1 MWNQMLKV
9 ADAHAHLVELKDLD
23 AIIDRATKAGV
34 IAIVS
39 MGVSLRSNNKTL
51 QIAKEYRNH
60 QVKILPALGLHP
72 WGLDEK
78 DIEPT
83 IVHIRENIRE
93 SAGIGEIGL
102 DYWRKD
108 GSTIDPSKKE
118 IQHLAFKKTIKLAKE
133 FDKPISVHSRGAWE
147 DCFNIIV
154 EQKIKKA
161 IFHWFS
167 GPVKLVKKIT
177 AHNFYISTT
186 PALKY
191 SKEHRSAILNTPLE
205 NLLLETDSPVKYGDL
220 KSEPKDVLIP
230 LKEVSKFKNVK
241 IHEVAEKTTRNF
253 LSIFEP

>member
-1 MWNQMLKV
+1 MLKV
-9 ADAHAHLVELKDLD
+9 ADAHAHLIELKDLD
-23 AIIDRATKAGV
+23 AVIDRASKAGV
-34 IAIVS
+34 FAIVS
-39 MGVSLRSNNKTL
+39 MGVSLRSNIKNL
-51 QIAKEYRNH
+51 QITKKYSDS
-60 QVKILPALGLHP
+60 QVKIIPALGLHP

-83 IVHIRENIRE
+83 IEHILKNIQE

-108 GSTIDPSKKE
+108 GSLIEPSKKE

-133 FDKPISVHSRGAWE
+133 FGKPISVHTRGAWE
-147 DCFNIIV
+147 DCFNMIV
-154 EQKIKKA
+154 EQRVKKV

-167 GPVKLVKKIT
+167 GPVELVKKIIDCD
-177 AHNFYISTT
+177 FYISTT

-230 LKEVSKFKNVK
+230 LREVSKLKNVK
-241 IHEVAEKTTRNF
+241 IEEVAKKTTNNF
-253 LSIFEP
+253 LNIFEL

>member
-1 MWNQMLKV
+1 MHKV

-23 AIIDRATKAGV
+23 AIVNRAAKAGV

-39 MGVSLRSNNKTL
+39 MGVSLRSNIKTL

-60 QVKILPALGLHP
+60 PVKILPALGLHP
-72 WGLDEK
+72 WGLDKK

-83 IVHIRENIRE
+83 IAHILENIQK

-108 GSTIDPSKKE
+108 GSIIEPSKKE

-167 GPVKLVKKIT
+167 GPIELVKKIT

-230 LKEVSKFKNVK
+230 LKEVSKLKNVK
-241 IHEVAEKTTRNF
+241 IDEVAEKTTRNF

>member
-1 MWNQMLKV
+1 MWSQMLEV

-34 IAIVS
+34 IGIVS
-39 MGVSLRSNNKTL
+39 MGVSLRSNIKTL
-51 QIAKEYRNH
+51 QIAKEYHNH
-60 QVKILPALGLHP
+60 PVKILPALGLHP
-72 WGLDEK
+72 WGIDEK

-83 IVHIRENIRE
+83 INHIQKSIRE

-108 GSTIDPSKKE
+108 GSIIDPSKKE
-118 IQHLAFKKTIKLAKE
+118 IQNLAFKKVIKLARE
-133 FDKPISVHSRGAWE
+133 FDKPISVHTRGAWE
-147 DCFNIIV
+147 DCFNIIA
-154 EQKIKKA
+154 EQKVKKV

-167 GPVKLVKKIT
+167 GPVELVKKIIDC
-177 AHNFYISTT
+177 NFYISTT

-230 LKEVSKFKNVK
+230 LKEVSKLKNVK
-241 IHEVAEKTTRNF
+241 IDEVAEKTTGNF
-253 LSIFEP
+253 LSIFEL